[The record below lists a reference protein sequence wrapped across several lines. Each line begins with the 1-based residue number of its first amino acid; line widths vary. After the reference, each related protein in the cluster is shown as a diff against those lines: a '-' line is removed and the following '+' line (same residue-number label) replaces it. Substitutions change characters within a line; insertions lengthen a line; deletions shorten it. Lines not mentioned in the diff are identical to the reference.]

1 MSAATLACLLLAAF
15 FGLELARPHLP
26 AVARRLLTL
35 AFALLLAAGA
45 MEIARYDHGH
55 PDWLQWIG
63 WVGAPVIVIF
73 GAAAAGVR
81 RWYGWPDLGPL
92 PGRLALLAG
101 AILVGVLVGS
111 QVKPSDVDVSVERA
125 ETLRRAIAAWRDA
138 HGGAWPARLEDAA
151 PDAPRT
157 RMGWVAPPPFA
168 YDPGTKTLAFPIR
181 TGAEAQV
188 DLATPGA
195 PWKKR

>member
-1 MSAATLACLLLAAF
+1 MSAAALGCVLLAAF
-15 FGLELARPHLP
+15 LALELLRPRLP
-26 AVARRLLTL
+26 APARRLLVL
-35 AFALLLAAGA
+35 AFALVLVAGG
-45 MEIARYDHGH
+45 MEIARWDHGH
-55 PDWLQWIG
+55 PDWLLWIG

-92 PGRLALLAG
+92 PGRLALLG
-101 AILVGVLVGS
+101 AAALVGILVGS
-111 QVKPSDVDVSVERA
+111 QVKPSDVDASVERGD
-125 ETLRRAIAAWRDA
+125 TLRRAIAAWREA
-138 HGGAWPARLEDAA
+138 HGGAWPARLEEAA

>member
-15 FGLELARPHLP
+15 LGVELARPRLRP
-26 AVARRLLTL
+26 RPLRLLVLGL
-35 AFALLLAAGA
+35 ALVVAAGG
-45 MEIARYDHGH
+45 MEIARWDHGH
-55 PDWLQWIG
+55 PDWLLWIG
-63 WVGAPVIVIF
+63 WIGAPVTVIF
-73 GAAAAGVR
+73 GGAAAGAR

-101 AILVGVLVGS
+101 AALVGILLGS
-111 QVKPSDVDVSVERA
+111 QVKLSDVRATLERG
-125 ETLRRAIAAWRDA
+125 EGVRRSIAAWREA
-138 HGGAWPARLEDAA
+138 HGGAWPARLEEAV

-181 TGAEAQV
+181 TGARVQV

-195 PWKKR
+195 RWSDR

>member
-1 MSAATLACLLLAAF
+1 MSAAALACLLLAAF
-15 FGLELARPHLP
+15 FAFELARPRLT
-26 AVARRLLTL
+26 AVARRLLTF
-35 AFALLLAAGA
+35 AFLLLLAAGA
-45 MEIARYDHGH
+45 MEIARWDHGH
-55 PDWLQWIG
+55 PDWLLWIG
-63 WVGAPVIVIF
+63 WIGAPVIVIF

-92 PGRLALLAG
+92 PGRLALLG
-101 AILVGVLVGS
+101 AAVLGGVLLGS
-111 QVKPSDVDVSVERA
+111 QVKPSDVDATIERG
-125 ETLRRAIAAWRDA
+125 ETLRRAIATWRDA
-138 HGGAWPARLEDAA
+138 HGGAWPARLEEAV

-188 DLATPGA
+188 DLAVPGS